1 MSNQSLYQLVERYPT
16 KKNVYDLE
24 IMGGDIIML
33 AVTGVVYFVLVF
45 LIEAQKRNIF
55 ERVPKVPHQPHQID
69 ADVEKENKIIE

>member
-1 MSNQSLYQLVERYPT
+1 
-16 KKNVYDLE
+16 
-24 IMGGDIIML
+24 MGGDIIML

-55 ERVPKVPHQPHQID
+55 ERVPNVPHQPHQLD